1 MIKTEREYRCLGQWE
16 ENGLVYTYTKRQDV
30 GTYEC
35 FVGGILSDNK
45 LYIKEAGEHCQRHVN
60 PFRYGMELNKV
71 GKIALNQINLLTS
84 YKFVELFNTN
94 SILQSH
100 AYTASNSARNVPT

>member
-1 MIKTEREYRCLGQWE
+1 MTKCTRVSQSAIYNLPSSDIRSVFQIEREYQCLGQWE

-45 LYIKEAGEHCQRHVN
+45 IYIKEAGEHCQRHVN

-71 GKIALNQINLLTS
+71 GKIFEHRDLNHYAQLI
-84 YKFVELFNTN
+84 V
-94 SILQSH
+94 
-100 AYTASNSARNVPT
+100 

>member
-1 MIKTEREYRCLGQWE
+1 M
-16 ENGLVYTYTKRQDV
+16 YTYTKRQDV

-45 LYIKEAGEHCQRHVN
+45 IFIKEAGEHCQRHVN

-71 GKIALNQINLLTS
+71 GKIYESSQSYPFVYFLLIHLT
-84 YKFVELFNTN
+84 L
-94 SILQSH
+94 
-100 AYTASNSARNVPT
+100 